1 MTTLSSDNPD
11 RKSSEGYVMKMF
23 GGIIDWKAC
32 KQKTVTTFW
41 VFSSGPPGTGRAGK
55 PRGPCNELIARLNL
69 PTIKHHTDMI
79 VIKMTKCQYP
89 VLISPIH
96 NDRAPVYKFCN
107 LVNLSNVIHYDL
119 LKCLYISG
127 SLPHITNDVTWTS
140 DKAASQAHL
149 QCFITANNYH
159 GPMRSSWPTTVC
171 LDTPCRFLN
180 FQSIGPPNSFMT

>member
-1 MTTLSSDNPD
+1 
-11 RKSSEGYVMKMF
+11 MKMF

-55 PRGPCNELIARLNL
+55 ATRALQRADCEAQPPNYRTSYWHDCDKN
-69 PTIKHHTDMI
+69 D
-79 VIKMTKCQYP
+79 KCQYP

-96 NDRAPVYKFCN
+96 NDRAPVYKVCN

-180 FQSIGPPNSFMT
+180 FQSIGSPNSFMT